1 MKKEIIFARIAIA
14 VQVGETRIKH
24 CHFLTFALCL

>member
-1 MKKEIIFARIAIA
+1 MKREIVFAQGAIAI
-14 VQVGETRIKH
+14 QVGETRIKN